1 MNDTVLHNAW
11 RAFNAGNYAEAAKLC
26 QDILRADQKH
36 YQALYLFG
44 FIHSRFGQFADAER
58 LIGEAI
64 RINPREPDAHY
75 NRGVMLQVLGRN
87 EEALAS
93 YDRAIRLD
101 DRLAEAQNNRGVLLR
116 GLRRHEEACECYR
129 RAIGLRPINLLVDIT
144 NFLTFDQ
151 ARPLHVFDAKKV
163 KGDLVVRRAKK
174 GETLLALEY
183 LGCSITA
190 TDERERRS
198 LQQPAR
204 ELAAA

>member
-87 EEALAS
+87 EEALACFEQAVALKPAS
-93 YDRAIRLD
+93 AISRTQSGPH
-101 DRLAEAQNNRGVLLR
+101 AV
-116 GLRRHEEACECYR
+116 Y
-129 RAIGLRPINLLVDIT
+129 ISSPT
-144 NFLTFDQ
+144 LTQ
-151 ARPLHVFDAKKV
+151 RTVPW
-163 KGDLVVRRAKK
+163 
-174 GETLLALEY
+174 
-183 LGCSITA
+183 SW
-190 TDERERRS
+190 RS
-198 LQQPAR
+198 TVA
-204 ELAAA
+204 